1 MRRFAVLAVL
11 AAVLSAAMA
20 FAEVKDFGRFTLDI
34 ADGWTASQQ
43 GPTAIVV
50 KNDNT
55 SSMSVTYDAAK
66 ASAKDLAAA
75 FAQEFTKTFVKVSEP
90 EVDENGYYRWQMQGA
105 QDVVT
110 LARLVVED
118 GDYMLITMTSIETGG
133 DDISAMLDS
142 FKEK

>member
-1 MRRFAVLAVL
+1 
-11 AAVLSAAMA
+11 
-20 FAEVKDFGRFTLDI
+20 
-34 ADGWTASQQ
+34 
-43 GPTAIVV
+43 
-50 KNDNT
+50 
-55 SSMSVTYDAAK
+55 MSVTYDAAK